1 MGKRRHRDP
10 AEREAREARRAE
22 RADRSIHRKVDEIAA
37 AEYAARLHH
46 ALNMAGI
53 ADEDLVSLNAEGFV
67 GKRVHVTGTPE
78 NWRCPTCEGQGYFGE
93 SDDEDDCWDC
103 GGTGFVNSVTPPNE
117 DGNHDSTT
125 TTG

>member
-1 MGKRRHRDP
+1 MGKRKHRDP
-10 AEREAREARRAE
+10 NEREAREARRAE
-22 RADRSIHRKVDEIAA
+22 RADRSMQRKVDEIAA

-78 NWRCPTCEGQGYFGE
+78 NWHNLP
-93 SDDEDDCWDC
+93 D
-103 GGTGFVNSVTPPNE
+103 VNPVTPLDQNE
-117 DGNHDSTT
+117 GHDPTQ